1 MNKIAIIE
9 YGVGNIASLHNALLK
24 IGSEPFL
31 CSNADE
37 VKKAS
42 HIVLPG
48 VGCFQEGMKNLK
60 RSGLNEAILDFCHT
74 GKPVLG
80 ICLGMQL
87 LAEYG
92 EEYGVSEGLGVISG
106 RVIRLKVDEKFFR
119 LPHIGWND
127 VYFRSEAMAKGF
139 DQTVDFYFVHSF
151 GFDNPDAPCVA
162 GVCDYGTTIVAAIEQ
177 ENIWGM
183 QFHPE
188 KSQAAGL
195 KILKNFIQLC

>member
-1 MNKIAIIE
+1 MNRVAIID
-9 YGVGNIASLHNALLK
+9 YGVGNIASLRNALLK

-31 CSNADE
+31 CSSADE

-48 VGCFQEGMKNLK
+48 VGSFQEGMNNLK

-92 EEYGVSEGLGVISG
+92 EEYGVTKGLGLVPG
-106 RVIRLKVDEKFFR
+106 RVTRLKVDEKYFR

-127 VYFRSEAMAKGF
+127 VHVRGKAMAKGF
-139 DQTVDFYFVHSF
+139 NQKADFYFVHSF
-151 GFDNPDAPCVA
+151 GFENPDAPCVA
-162 GVCDYGTTIVAAIEQ
+162 GVCDYGATIVAAIEL

-188 KSQAAGL
+188 KSQDAGL
-195 KILKNFIQLC
+195 KILKNFIELC